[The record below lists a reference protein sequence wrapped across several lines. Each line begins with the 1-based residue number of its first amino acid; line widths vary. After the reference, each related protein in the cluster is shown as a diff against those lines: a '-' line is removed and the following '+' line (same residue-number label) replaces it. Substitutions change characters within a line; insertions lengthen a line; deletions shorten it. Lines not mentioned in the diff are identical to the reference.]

1 MFVKEDKIVIDNEN
15 KIVHINNMKDIE
27 NIENSISKERM
38 LLYKEFLIHFW
49 DNISND
55 YNTKRIEYNKIF
67 YMLLRN
73 QTFEQD
79 AYDLVV
85 WMIIMNN
92 DRLPDNIEV
101 LFNEWILTKRL

>member
-1 MFVKEDKIVIDNEN
+1 MADNEN
-15 KIVHINNMKDIE
+15 KVVNIKSIEDIE
-27 NIENSISKERM
+27 SIENSISKERI

-55 YNTKRIEYNKIF
+55 YNTKRIEYNKMF

-85 WMIIMNN
+85 WMMIKNEN
-92 DRLPDNIEV
+92 KLPDKLQTI
-101 LFNEWILTKRL
+101 FNEWILTRI